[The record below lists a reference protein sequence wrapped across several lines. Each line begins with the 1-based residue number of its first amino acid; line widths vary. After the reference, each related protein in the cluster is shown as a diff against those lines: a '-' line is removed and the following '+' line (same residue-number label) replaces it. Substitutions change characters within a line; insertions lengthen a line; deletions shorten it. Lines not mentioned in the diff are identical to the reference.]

1 MSDPSSSTY
10 RSLMIAAGVLALSGW
25 LGLVLL
31 LTTAL
36 PTVGPRWLFFFLL
49 SLTSTGTS
57 LPFLR
62 LLDRRFSSERDA
74 APPNALLRQALFVGL
89 YADLCMW
96 LQINRSLSLPLA
108 ILIAL
113 GLFAIQRLLR
123 LVDRSQWRPW
133 R

>member
-10 RSLMIAAGVLALSGW
+10 RSLMIAAVVLALSGW

-31 LTTAL
+31 LTTSL

-49 SLTSTGTS
+49 TLAATGTT
-57 LPFLR
+57 LPFLW
-62 LLDRRFSSERDA
+62 LLDRRFATGRTATAS
-74 APPNALLRQALFVGL
+74 NLLRQALLVALF
-89 YADLCMW
+89 ADFCIW

-113 GLFAIQRLLR
+113 GLFAMERLLR
-123 LVDRSQWRPW
+123 LIDRSQWRPW

>member
-10 RSLMIAAGVLALSGW
+10 RSLMIAAGVLAISGW

-31 LTTAL
+31 LTSSL

-49 SLTSTGTS
+49 TLAATGTS
-57 LPFLR
+57 LPILW
-62 LLDRRFSSERDA
+62 LLDRRFASGRTATSSI
-74 APPNALLRQALFVGL
+74 LLRQALLVALF
-89 YADLCMW
+89 ADMGIW

-108 ILIAL
+108 ILIAI
-113 GLFAIQRLLR
+113 GLYAIERLLR
-123 LVDRSQWRPW
+123 FMDRSQWRPW

>member
-25 LGLVLL
+25 LGLALL
-31 LTTAL
+31 ITTSL

-49 SLTSTGTS
+49 TLAATGSS
-57 LPFLR
+57 LPFLW
-62 LLDRRFSSERDA
+62 LLDRRFATGRTATASI
-74 APPNALLRQALFVGL
+74 LLRQALLVAL
-89 YADLCMW
+89 YADFCIW

-113 GLFAIQRLLR
+113 GLYAMERLLR
-123 LVDRSQWRPW
+123 LIDRSQWRPW

>member
-10 RSLMIAAGVLALSGW
+10 RSLMIAAGVLGLSGW

-31 LTTAL
+31 LTNSL

-49 SLTSTGTS
+49 TLAATGSS
-57 LPFLR
+57 LPFLWM
-62 LLDRRFSSERDA
+62 LNRRFSAGRTATASM
-74 APPNALLRQALFVGL
+74 LLRQALLVAL
-89 YADLCMW
+89 YSDFCIW
-96 LQINRSLSLPLA
+96 LQINRSLSLPVA

-113 GLFAIQRLLR
+113 GLYAMERLLR
-123 LVDRSQWRPW
+123 IIDRTQWRPW

>member
-10 RSLMIAAGVLALSGW
+10 RSLMIAAGVLTLSGW
-25 LGLVLL
+25 SGLALL
-31 LTTAL
+31 ITTSL

-49 SLTSTGTS
+49 TLAATGTS
-57 LPFLR
+57 LPFLW
-62 LLDRRFSSERDA
+62 LLNRRFTTGRTATASI
-74 APPNALLRQALFVGL
+74 LLRQALLVALF
-89 YADLCMW
+89 ADFCIW

-113 GLFAIQRLLR
+113 GLFAMERLLR
-123 LVDRSQWRPW
+123 LIDRSQWRPW

>member
-1 MSDPSSSTY
+1 
-10 RSLMIAAGVLALSGW
+10 MIAATVLTTSGW

-31 LTTAL
+31 LTSSL

-49 SLTSTGTS
+49 TLAATGTS
-57 LPFLR
+57 LPFLW
-62 LLDRRFSSERDA
+62 LLDRRFSSGRPA
-74 APPNALLRQALFVGL
+74 TASILLRQALLVALF
-89 YADLCMW
+89 ANFCIW

-108 ILIAL
+108 ILIAF
-113 GLFAIQRLLR
+113 GLYAIERLLR